1 MVPLS
6 CRSPTERTVGI
17 SRRLLTVL
25 TAALLALAVAAPASA
40 QGSTSDAVQK
50 AKDARAELEAITA
63 RIERFEADLHTNE
76 LQLEQ
81 ARRRAKEAERRY
93 QTARANLSQQAAS
106 LVRSGGGSLLE
117 SLLDQ
122 DAEDAVDRLEFVDV
136 MMRQRTDWV
145 VETREAEAAYEA
157 IVRDI
162 EARTAASRRLANS
175 LKDERAK
182 LDGKFRQAKA
192 DLLANGGLASAEG
205 VDGIAEVAGGLACPL
220 EAPYTYINSWGFP
233 RSGGRRHKGTDIMAP
248 LGATVFAYADGVVTK
263 ASNVDSGMAG
273 RQVQIKHPGG
283 VDTWYFHL
291 NTVKVGSGARVQAG
305 QVIGTNG
312 SSGNATVGGEHVHF
326 EYHVGGT
333 AVNPYPFVRKV
344 CTR

>member
-1 MVPLS
+1 M
-6 CRSPTERTVGI
+6 
-17 SRRLLTVL
+17 LTVL
-25 TAALLALAVAAPASA
+25 TAALLALTVTAPAYA
-40 QGSTSDAVQK
+40 EGQTGDAVQK

-63 RIERFEADLHTNE
+63 RVERFTADLHTNE

-81 ARRRAKEAERRY
+81 AKRRAKEAERRY
-93 QTARANLSQQAAS
+93 QTARANLSQQAAI
-106 LVRSGGGSLLE
+106 LVRSGGGNLLE

-122 DAEDAVDRLEFVDV
+122 DAENAVDRLEFVDV

-145 VETREAEAAYEA
+145 VETKEAEAAYES

-162 EARTAASRRLANS
+162 EERTAASRKLANG

-182 LDGKFRQAKA
+182 LDDKFRQAKA
-192 DLLANGGLASAEG
+192 ELLSGGGLASAEG
-205 VDGIAEVAGGLACPL
+205 VDGIAEVAGGIACPV
-220 EAPYTYINSWGFP
+220 EPPYTFINSWGFA

-263 ASNVDSGMAG
+263 TSSVDSGLAG

-291 NTVKVGSGARVQAG
+291 NTVKVSSGKRVQAG

-312 SSGNATVGGEHVHF
+312 NSGNATVGGEHVHF

-333 AVNPYPFVRKV
+333 AVNPYPFVAKA